1 MKIDVM
7 STLDKAYGLREK
19 NNTRK
24 TALNVSTNNSSD
36 KVKKSD
42 SLEISTNVRKIQ
54 MIKSRVETG
63 AYNDEQVINE
73 IARRLI
79 EYSEL

>member
-1 MKIDVM
+1 MKIDVL
-7 STLDKAYGLREK
+7 STLDKAYGLRDK
-19 NNTRK
+19 NDSRK
-24 TALNVSTNNSSD
+24 VALNVSTNNSSD

-54 MIKSRVETG
+54 MIQSRVESG